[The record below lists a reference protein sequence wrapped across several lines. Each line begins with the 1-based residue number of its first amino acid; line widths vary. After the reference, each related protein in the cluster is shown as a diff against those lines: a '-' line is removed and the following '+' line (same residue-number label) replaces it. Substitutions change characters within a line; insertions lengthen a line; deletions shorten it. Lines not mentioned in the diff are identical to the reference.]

1 MKIGVI
7 SDTHLKGHDIWLE
20 RIVEKYFSDV
30 ELILHAGDIVELSV
44 LDIFRGKEVYA
55 VRGNMDSA
63 SVRRSFPEK
72 LILEVEGHKIGLIH
86 GWGMPYGMEDKLIK
100 EFEGIECLV
109 YGHTHQATNKMKDNV
124 LFFNPGSPTDHL
136 FARQNTL
143 GILEIGE
150 TITGKIIKIE
160 N

>member
-7 SDTHLKGHDIWLE
+7 SDTNLNGHDIWLE

-30 ELILHAGDIVELSV
+30 ELILHAGDIVALSV

-55 VRGNMDSA
+55 VCGNMDLASA
-63 SVRRSFPEK
+63 RGSFPEK
-72 LILEVEGHKIGLIH
+72 LTLEVEGHKIGLIH
-86 GWGMPYGMEDKLIK
+86 GWGMPCGMEDKLIK
-100 EFEGIECLV
+100 KFEGIECLV
-109 YGHTHQATNKMKDNV
+109 YGHTHQAANKMKDNV
-124 LFFNPGSPTDHL
+124 LFFNPGSPTDRV

-143 GILEIGE
+143 GIIEIGE
-150 TITGKIIKIE
+150 TITGKIIEIE

>member
-7 SDTHLKGHDIWLE
+7 SDTHLKGYDAWLE
-20 RIVEKYFSDV
+20 RVVEKYFSDV
-30 ELILHAGDIVELSV
+30 EMILHAGDIVELSV

-55 VRGNMDSA
+55 VCGNMDLASA
-63 SVRRSFPEK
+63 RRSFPEK
-72 LILEVEGHKIGLIH
+72 LTLEVEGHKIGLIH

-109 YGHTHQATNKMKDNV
+109 YGHTHQAANKMKDNV
-124 LFFNPGSPTDHL
+124 LFFNPGSPTDRV
-136 FARQNTL
+136 FVRRNTL
-143 GILEIGE
+143 GIIEIGE
-150 TITGKIIKIE
+150 TITGKIIEIE